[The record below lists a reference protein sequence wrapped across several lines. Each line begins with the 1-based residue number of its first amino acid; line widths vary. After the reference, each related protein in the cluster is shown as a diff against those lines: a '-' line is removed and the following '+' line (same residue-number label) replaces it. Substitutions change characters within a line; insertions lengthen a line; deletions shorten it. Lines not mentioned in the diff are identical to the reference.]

1 MTPGSRSRRPKRVG
15 LIYHPSLDGAAELTG
30 RLAAVAAEG
39 SRATTWIAP
48 LNWDSRNGHLSEQV
62 ADTDLV
68 VCVGGD
74 GTVLHTSALVAGTG
88 IPILAVRMGRLGFLS
103 EATESEAE
111 AVLRLAMAG
120 TGRIEQRAMVEAT
133 IDGRAT
139 VHALN
144 DVVIGRSTLGRTI
157 SVVARIDGVLL
168 AEYRADAV
176 IIASATGSTGYA
188 LSVGGPVLHP
198 TSDNLL
204 LIPVAP
210 HLSRSNG
217 LVLPGDVHLSLSV
230 ERGFGAVL
238 TVDGGLEQPIDDGS
252 VVHVSRSRKTVSFVR
267 VGEPAQFYANVARRL
282 GWLRADYEPA
292 GGDGG

>member
-1 MTPGSRSRRPKRVG
+1 MTRGSRSRRPKRVG
-15 LIYHPSLDGAAELTG
+15 LIYHPSLPGAAELTG
-30 RLAAVAAEG
+30 RLAALAAEG
-39 SRATTWIAP
+39 SRASTWIAP
-48 LNWDSRNGHLSEQV
+48 LDWDSVNGHLSEPM

-88 IPILAVRMGRLGFLS
+88 IPIFAVRMGRLGFLS

-120 TGRIEQRAMVEAT
+120 TGRLEQRAMVEAT
-133 IDGRAT
+133 IDGRAP

-144 DVVIGRSTLGRTI
+144 DVVIGRSALGRTI

-176 IIASATGSTGYA
+176 IIASATGSTGYG

-217 LVLPGDVHLSLSV
+217 LVLPGDVHLTLSV
-230 ERGFGAVL
+230 ERGFGAVM
-238 TVDGGLEQPIDDGS
+238 TVDGGQEQPIDDGS
-252 VVHVSRSRKTVSFVR
+252 VVHIGRSSKTVSFIR

-282 GWLRADYEPA
+282 GWLRADYEPQ
-292 GGDGG
+292 GGDGR